1 MIGLTIWLKRE
12 LFYNPQINELNQQ
25 VKYKNLFL
33 SILVIAFG
41 TAITI
46 FLFYPGKSELGPSFG
61 IEAILLMVR
70 YLAWIGGVIFLLLR
84 LLNILPRLNLFYSLM
99 GTLNILI
106 ALFAFSLYFLYHS
119 SISWFQ
125 LFFINQLVGALIFI
139 DIYLLENIWY
149 RIILY

>member
-1 MIGLTIWLKRE
+1 MIGLTIWQNKE
-12 LFYNPQINELNQQ
+12 LFYNPEINELNQQ
-25 VKYKNLFL
+25 IKYKNLIL
-33 SILVIAFG
+33 SILVIALG
-41 TAITI
+41 TAIII

-70 YLAWIGGVIFLLLR
+70 YIAWIGGVIFLLLR
-84 LLNILPRLNLFYSLM
+84 LLNILPRLNLFYTLI
-99 GTLNILI
+99 GTLNILLV
-106 ALFAFSLYFLYHS
+106 LFAFLLYILYHS

-125 LFFINQLVGALIFI
+125 LFIINLLVGSLICI